1 MQEIKK
7 KKKFSNCDGHL
18 TERNVELFLMA
29 TYTSTC
35 IYNIM
40 SKYSILCTLPI
51 FGPAVSN
58 ACITATARAALDLE
72 M

>member
-1 MQEIKK
+1 M
-7 KKKFSNCDGHL
+7 L
-18 TERNVELFLMA
+18 ELFLMA
-29 TYTSTC
+29 TYTS

-40 SKYSILCTLPI
+40 SKYSIFCTLPI

>member
-1 MQEIKK
+1 MLEP
-7 KKKFSNCDGHL
+7 
-18 TERNVELFLMA
+18 FLMA
-29 TYTSTC
+29 TYTS

-40 SKYSILCTLPI
+40 SKYSIFCTLPI